1 MDGSQRK
8 MQMSVCG
15 WEGGRRGVQEGWNEV
30 LLLFFSAEIESD
42 EPRGCSGHAFLQS
55 RPTGGGGGGVA
66 GGILPQ

>member
-15 WEGGRRGVQEGWNEV
+15 WEGGRGVQEGWNEV

-55 RPTGGGGGGVA
+55 RPTGGGDGVA
-66 GGILPQ
+66 GGILLQ